1 MLRKCVI
8 ALSVLALLIGSAN
21 QSKAIVIVT
30 PPAAA
35 GAGAVTTGAW
45 VAGGFVGAIAV
56 LCLYDLWLKVDGQK
70 NWDGTA
76 KTARKVRV
84 HDITVT
90 KKSDKASP

>member
-21 QSKAIVIVT
+21 QSKAVAIVT

-35 GAGAVTTGAW
+35 GAATTGAW

-90 KKSDKASP
+90 KKSDRASP

>member
-8 ALSVLALLIGSAN
+8 ALSVFALLIGSAN

-35 GAGAVTTGAW
+35 GAATTGAW

-84 HDITVT
+84 HEITVT
-90 KKSDKASP
+90 KKADRASP